1 MRMHEQAE
9 IRIVVDREGVVYCNR
24 PEAVVIHATGRHDAS
39 GYTAPTI
46 EGCGGC
52 GAYHL
57 STFAGDCREDDER
70 YFSV

>member
-24 PEAVVIHATGRHDAS
+24 PEAVVIHADGSD
-39 GYTAPTI
+39 GAPTI
-46 EGCGGC
+46 EECGCC
-52 GAYHL
+52 GSYHL

-70 YFSV
+70 YMTL